1 MDSRF
6 EQWTAMT
13 DEYTHLLLVAAS
25 GDASAWT
32 RLRQLAE
39 DIRALDLLES
49 VEVEA

>member
-49 VEVEA
+49 VEVEV